1 MNLLAF
7 TSIALLAIQVGVL
20 GFWVSIVRS
29 RVGAIYHAEVMDPAS
44 PLAKAVRAHG
54 NASEYAGILAGLFIA
69 ISLLPATA
77 GDTWSPYLML
87 AITAARCL
95 GSIGFISCETLAKVH
110 PLKAL
115 SALVTYAGMLA
126 LAIHLLLALM
136 P

>member
-7 TSIALLAIQVGVL
+7 TSIALLAIQVAVL

-54 NASEYAGILAGLFIA
+54 NASEYAGVLAGLFIA

-77 GDTWSPYLML
+77 RDTWPPYLML
-87 AITAARCL
+87 GITAARCL

-136 P
+136 L